1 MADAI
6 LSADRLRAVVEYDP
20 ETGVFVRK
28 VRLAQR
34 HQAGDRADFRIN
46 KGPMTGYRRLS
57 LDSKRFLAHR
67 CAWLYV
73 HGDWP
78 QGEIDHIN
86 GDPGDNRIENLR
98 VVEAQTNA
106 ENKRRARSDS
116 RSGLLGFLFLAGLH
130 RGGALLEAEAVRLA
144 DNGIAAD
151 AAELVGDLAGGGAIV
166 PHLLQALDALVGP
179 RHLNFAPKLAR
190 LHGSR

>member
-20 ETGVFVRK
+20 ETGVFIRK

-73 HGDWP
+73 HSEWP

-98 VVEAQTNA
+98 VVETQTNA
-106 ENKRRARSDS
+106 ENKRRPRKDN
-116 RSGLLGFLFLAGLH
+116 RSGFLGVQFHRQNKNWVAKIQHNRKTIHIGSFATPEMAHEAYLSAKRKIHAGCT
-130 RGGALLEAEAVRLA
+130 
-144 DNGIAAD
+144 I
-151 AAELVGDLAGGGAIV
+151 
-166 PHLLQALDALVGP
+166 
-179 RHLNFAPKLAR
+179 
-190 LHGSR
+190 